1 MYSRR
6 WEEAGGSD
14 HHTEFLSLLK
24 FLWGNVDDSGVRLSR
39 CQKSFG
45 VMEKE
50 IRKGTPASS
59 EAVAAKAEVETLL
72 SCIVA
77 RTERGAHPDGWDD
90 FLTESLSLPWVS
102 PSFPWWPLRGK
113 WKTQSVGKA
122 LIFSRFRAVPQ
133 AVAALLSYDV
143 EVAAA
148 RGSNVVYESVSKRR
162 LLQPSPK
169 RPQLLGLFHPSI
181 FLSQIDP
188 LVTLG
193 SPDRLKRNVRDQIKK
208 ALKDLGITVESS
220 GKTRRTWI
228 LLARLDAECTKPS
241 RFIGMAWRAA
251 LTAGRD
257 SLGAGSSIAV
267 KKWED
272 EAGKPIG
279 HITPKELEELADYA
293 LSSPGVVLARALK
306 RHWPD
311 AVTSS
316 GFAETLD
323 LSWNGFRSYLD
334 HPVFAAALEARDETY
349 PDAIRKA
356 VKDGNLEAVL
366 DEHFWILRKT
376 RGAEGPDL
384 LKELRTALRLR
395 TGSFRLTAPAANGE
409 TSFTLRCHAAL
420 PFIDMKEGAI
430 QEGGEAQLRTEDLQ
444 KAFNSPFWPH
454 VLATTSVGQEGLDFH
469 LWCDTVV
476 HWDLPRNPVDLE
488 QREGRIQRFGGL
500 SIRQAIASTVDLCGE
515 TISGSPWG
523 TLERLAHDDD
533 TLTDESGMSPW
544 WVCRGAQSKRWVFS
558 VPLSEEHQ
566 RLEWLK
572 QQRFLYRMVLGQPNQ
587 EDLVEILSR
596 KFGGDIT
603 KAREAMINLSPFF
616 AQDLEDR

>member
-1 MYSRR
+1 M
-6 WEEAGGSD
+6 
-14 HHTEFLSLLK
+14 
-24 FLWGNVDDSGVRLSR
+24 
-39 CQKSFG
+39 
-45 VMEKE
+45 
-50 IRKGTPASS
+50 
-59 EAVAAKAEVETLL
+59 
-72 SCIVA
+72 
-77 RTERGAHPDGWDD
+77 
-90 FLTESLSLPWVS
+90 
-102 PSFPWWPLRGK
+102 
-113 WKTQSVGKA
+113 
-122 LIFSRFRAVPQ
+122 FSRFRAVPQ

-143 EVAAA
+143 EVASA
-148 RGSNVVYESVSKRR
+148 RGTNVVYESVSKRR

-188 LVTLG
+188 LVTL
-193 SPDRLKRNVRDQIKK
+193 SAPDRLKKNVRDQIKK
-208 ALKDLGITVESS
+208 ALKDLGISVESS
-220 GKTRRTWI
+220 GKARRTWI
-228 LLARLDAECTKPS
+228 LLARLDAEYTKPA
-241 RFIGMAWRAA
+241 RFIGAAWRAA

-257 SLGAGSSIAV
+257 ILGAGSSAAV

-272 EAGKPIG
+272 EAGKPVG
-279 HITPKELEELADYA
+279 HVTPKELEDLVDYA

-311 AVTSS
+311 AVTAS

-334 HPVFAAALEARDETY
+334 HPVFAAALEARDDTY

-376 RGAEGPDL
+376 RGAEGSDL
-384 LKELRTALRLR
+384 LKALRTALRLR
-395 TGSFRLTAPAANGE
+395 TGSFRLTAPAASGE
-409 TSFTLRCHAAL
+409 TSFNLRCHAAL
-420 PFIDMKEGAI
+420 PFIDMKEGAL

-454 VLATTSVGQEGLDFH
+454 VLVTTSVGQEGLDFH

-500 SIRQAIASTVDLCGE
+500 CIRQAIASKVDIYGK
-515 TISGSPWG
+515 TNSGSPWE
-523 TLERLAHDDD
+523 TLERLAHD
-533 TLTDESGMSPW
+533 TLSDKSGMSPW
-544 WVCRGAQSKRWVFS
+544 WVCNGAQSRRWIFS

-572 QQRFLYRMVLGQPNQ
+572 QQRLLYRMVLGQPNQ

-596 KFGGDIT
+596 KVGTDIM

-616 AQDLEDR
+616 VQRD